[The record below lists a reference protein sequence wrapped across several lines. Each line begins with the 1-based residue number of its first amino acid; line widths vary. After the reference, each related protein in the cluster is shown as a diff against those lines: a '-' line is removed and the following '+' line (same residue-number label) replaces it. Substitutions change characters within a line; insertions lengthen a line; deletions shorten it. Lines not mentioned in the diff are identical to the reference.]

1 MGTPMAKHLALV
13 IFTAALLAATAASA
27 DPASRATPS
36 QPVSAESQEAG
47 RDQPAPHS
55 GTGSFKR
62 DVKQAWSE
70 AGAGARKTGHAIG
83 DGARS
88 FGRATRDAAVNGW
101 RKVKDAFSG

>member
-1 MGTPMAKHLALV
+1 MAKHLKLV
-13 IFTAALLAATAASA
+13 VLAAALLAAAAASA
-27 DPASRATPS
+27 DPASL
-36 QPVSAESQEAG
+36 PVSAESQEAG
-47 RDQPAPHS
+47 RDQTAPNA

-101 RKVKDAFSG
+101 RKVKEAFSG

>member
-1 MGTPMAKHLALV
+1 MVRRLSFVL
-13 IFTAALLAATAASA
+13 FAAVLLAATTVSA
-27 DPASRATPS
+27 DPTPRTAPS
-36 QPVSAESQEAG
+36 DPVSAESQEAG

-55 GTGSFKR
+55 GSGSFKR
-62 DVKQAWSE
+62 DVKQAWSD

-101 RKVKDAFSG
+101 RKVKEAFSS

>member
-1 MGTPMAKHLALV
+1 MAKHLALV
-13 IFTAALLAATAASA
+13 IFAVALLAATVASA
-27 DPASRATPS
+27 DPTPRTTPS

-55 GTGSFKR
+55 GSGSFKR
-62 DVKQAWSE
+62 DAKQAWSD

-101 RKVKDAFSG
+101 RKVKDAFAG

>member
-1 MGTPMAKHLALV
+1 MAKLLALV
-13 IFTAALLAATAASA
+13 ISATALLAATAASA
-27 DPASRATPS
+27 DPTPRTAPS

-47 RDQPAPHS
+47 RDQTTPHS
-55 GTGSFKR
+55 GPGSFKR

-101 RKVKDAFSG
+101 RKVKEAFSG

>member
-1 MGTPMAKHLALV
+1 MIKRSALAL
-13 IFTAALLAATAASA
+13 FAAATLAAASA
-27 DPASRATPS
+27 WADPTRRSPS
-36 QPVSAESQEAG
+36 SAPVAPESQEAG

>member
-1 MGTPMAKHLALV
+1 MAKHLALV
-13 IFTAALLAATAASA
+13 IYAAALLAATVASA
-27 DPASRATPS
+27 DPTLRTTPS
-36 QPVSAESQEAG
+36 QPVSAESQEGG
-47 RDQPAPHS
+47 RDQPAQQHPGS
-55 GTGSFKR
+55 VSFKR

-70 AGAGARKTGHAIG
+70 AGAGARRTGHAIG

>member
-1 MGTPMAKHLALV
+1 MAKHLELV
-13 IFTAALLAATAASA
+13 IFAAALLAATAASA
-27 DPASRATPS
+27 DPTSRATPS

>member
-1 MGTPMAKHLALV
+1 MAKQIAIV
-13 IFTAALLAATAASA
+13 IFAAALLAATAAA
-27 DPASRATPS
+27 DPTSRATPS

-70 AGAGARKTGHAIG
+70 ASAGARKTGHAIG

-101 RKVKDAFSG
+101 RKVKEAFSG